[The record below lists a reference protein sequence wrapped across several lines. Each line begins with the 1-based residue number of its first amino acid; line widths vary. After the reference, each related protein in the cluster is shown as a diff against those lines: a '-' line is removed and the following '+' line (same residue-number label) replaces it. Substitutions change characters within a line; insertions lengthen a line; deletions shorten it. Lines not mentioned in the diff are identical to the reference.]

1 MRWLRHVFA
10 PSAQRA
16 FSSAGLSGITRA
28 IGDGER
34 LHSGQ
39 VMFAIESDL
48 PLSALWRGVTA
59 RERAEHAFA
68 VLKTWDTRANNGVL
82 IYLLLADHAIE
93 IVADRGLSECVE
105 AVQWQ
110 QICDRLRDGLR
121 AGQPQ
126 AAVIAAVAEVSAV
139 LAQHFPASSD
149 RVDENELPDNPQ
161 LLD

>member
-10 PSAQRA
+10 PLAHRA
-16 FSSAGLSGITRA
+16 FSSEGLAGITRA
-28 IGDGER
+28 ISEGER

-68 VLKTWDTRANNGVL
+68 VLKTWDTRGNNGVL

-93 IVADRGLSECVE
+93 IVTDRGLSDCVD

-126 AAVIAAVAEVSAV
+126 VAVIAAVADVSA
-139 LAQHFPASSD
+139 LIAQHFPASPD
-149 RVDENELPDNPQ
+149 RADENELPDNPQ